1 MIGIDRQTVTS
12 NVIYGATALRLDAA
26 HHGNYLEHQMYIL
39 LSAQLVV
46 IPY

>member
-1 MIGIDRQTVTS
+1 MIGIDGQTVTS
-12 NVIYGATALRLDAA
+12 KVIYRAIALHLDAA
-26 HHGNYLEHQMYIL
+26 HHGNHLEHQMYIL